1 MSRKNLEHRRSKE
14 VDHRNTTTSG
24 FAAQAP
30 HPFISLGGEI
40 VKGKAFKSIVLVV
53 SIVLVIAGG
62 ANASSPEE
70 IPWGGPTELPDYIGA
85 PAKPHPTAN
94 SGIPQNPLL
103 APNPFNAAHRDG
115 WNSDVADVA
124 GPLGR
129 NPAVLSS
136 TLADARDDTDS
147 DVFNCTTQYFDSHGR
162 VITVCFTPTQA
173 TVVLADPDTLEV
185 LAHLRLPAPPG
196 DNPYAGAGRQ
206 KVLVAMGGIYS
217 YLDARDR
224 LTVVAGGTQIWTLVE
239 GGSEENP
246 VWEVPEGN
254 IIDLSGL
261 VHPAEDG
268 NLAGVMLDEQG
279 RIWLTTSGLE
289 GHNPARVYVLNP
301 ATSRYPYTDVKHIDL
316 DPGEMI
322 RNTFALTKVRAN
334 RTAAYVVTSQRLYRF
349 DAGPDDQPTKV
360 WWSEPY
366 DTVPDDTNNE
376 QYVNGVKNGQYEL
389 GSGTS
394 PTILGEGRYV
404 AITDNAEPMKVVV
417 YRTDETLKKDEDRV
431 VCEVP
436 VFEDQQGSA
445 LSNSLIGSRLSLIAT
460 NNYDYWYDWESGELR
475 SPSAPGFARIDIDPN
490 GKGCHE
496 VWTNTEVATTTCP
509 RLSTRN
515 GLIYAVARVID
526 KSQVVYEDLE
536 GLDVY
541 YWTALDFRTGEV
553 VWQKMAGTGVLFDSF
568 YPAGGD
574 IGPNGALYYGGY
586 GGLISMRDTQ

>member
-1 MSRKNLEHRRSKE
+1 MKTNVRKRSMS
-14 VDHRNTTTSG
+14 V
-24 FAAQAP
+24 A
-30 HPFISLGGEI
+30 
-40 VKGKAFKSIVLVV
+40 
-53 SIVLVIAGG
+53 LVIA
-62 ANASSPEE
+62 AILALVLPMAAWAQE
-70 IPWGGPTELPDYIGA
+70 IPWGGETSLPDYIGA
-85 PAKPHPTAN
+85 PAKAHPTAN
-94 SGIPQNPLL
+94 SGVPQNPLL
-103 APNPFNAAHRDG
+103 APNPFNATHRDG
-115 WNSDVADVA
+115 WNSDVCDVA

-129 NPAVLSS
+129 DPAVLSS
-136 TLADARDDTDS
+136 TLADARPDPDS
-147 DVFNCTTQYFDSHGR
+147 EIFTCTTQYFDSHGR
-162 VITVCFTPTQA
+162 MITVCFTPTKA

-185 LAHLRLPAPPG
+185 LAHRHLPSPPLG
-196 DNPYAGAGRQ
+196 IPYYGIGRQ
-206 KVLVAMGGIYS
+206 KVLTAMGGVYS

-246 VWEVPEGN
+246 VWELPEGN
-254 IIDLSGL
+254 IIDLNEL
-261 VHPAEDG
+261 VHPEEDG
-268 NLAGVMLDEQG
+268 YLAGVMLDEQG
-279 RIWLTTSGLE
+279 RIWVTTSGRE

-301 ATSRYPYTDVKHIDL
+301 ATSWYPYTDVKHIDL
-316 DPGEMI
+316 DPGETI

-360 WWSEPY
+360 WSEPY
-366 DTVPDDTNNE
+366 DTVPVDTNNE
-376 QYVNGVKNGQYEL
+376 QYVNGVKNGQYER
-389 GSGTS
+389 GSGAS

-417 YRTDETLKKDEDRV
+417 YRTDETLKKDEDRA

-436 VFEDQQGSA
+436 VFEDQQGGA
-445 LSNSLIGSRLSLIAT
+445 LSNSLIGSGLSLIAT
-460 NNYDYWYDWESGELR
+460 NSYDYWYDWESGELR
-475 SPSAPGFARIDIDPN
+475 SPNAPGFARIDIDPN

-586 GGLISMRDTQ
+586 GGLISVRDTQ